1 MIVPAV
7 SLRPVSDIPLVFIL
21 ENFIISF
28 QSRND
33 MGSQETTD
41 ARNIRESFLLFCC
54 LKAGR
59 HIRIQQHSQE
69 RKEGG
74 ERLQKVGWLDQDCN
88 KCGRQLNSW
97 DARLS
102 KTLAYKY
109 TCCESCIAGE
119 YDMSAERLRDRMEN
133 YFGMRPCQGL

>member
-1 MIVPAV
+1 MTRVHRK
-7 SLRPVSDIPLVFIL
+7 LRTP
-21 ENFIISF
+21 
-28 QSRND
+28 
-33 MGSQETTD
+33 G
-41 ARNIRESFLLFCC
+41 IRKSFLLFCC

-59 HIRIQQHSQE
+59 LMGIEQHSQG

-74 ERLQKVGWLDQDCN
+74 ERLQKVRWLDQDCN

-109 TCCESCIAGE
+109 PCCESCIAGE